1 MKLSQ
6 FNLLDESEQVAMLLE
21 DGVLVA
27 ERFYKEF
34 TILLYQLRGFYVEV
48 YYHKTYEVI
57 QGFRSFENLSS
68 LDPFLAAIDIS
79 PVYS

>member
-1 MKLSQ
+1 MKLLD
-6 FNLLDESEQVAMLLE
+6 FNLLDEAEQVALLLAE
-21 DGVLVA
+21 GVLVA

-34 TILLYQLRGFYVEV
+34 TILLYQLQEFYVEV

-57 QGFRSFENLSS
+57 QGFRSFENLSA
-68 LDPFLAAIDIS
+68 LDPFLANIDIS